1 MSKSISFVITT
12 KNEEKYIKY
21 TCLSIKNQ
29 DPTIRKKIILVDAES
44 TDETVK
50 IAKRFAD
57 IIIVKKSNIAQGKN
71 IGASATNDELIAFI
85 NADVLLEKKWLKEML
100 EAFNDENVIAA
111 CGLIKPYENTLK
123 ARIFSLLWNLF
134 IRIMFLIHFPHTSGE
149 CSIIVKK
156 EYFNKIG
163 GFNENLSAF
172 EDVDLGLR
180 LSKFGK
186 IKLMKNCYTIA
197 SLRRFEREGYLKWI
211 IIWLLIGI
219 YYLFT
224 KRTFLKEYPLV
235 R

>member
-1 MSKSISFVITT
+1 LNESNSGFGLSYPIIKSIFEQDIKEKTLVFDPVRSTLLFTNYSYWFDSLFTFFTFYIGRLSILMSKSISFVITT

-100 EAFNDENVIAA
+100 EAFNDENVNCCMWI
-111 CGLIKPYENTLK
+111 
-123 ARIFSLLWNLF
+123 
-134 IRIMFLIHFPHTSGE
+134 
-149 CSIIVKK
+149 
-156 EYFNKIG
+156 NK
-163 GFNENLSAF
+163 
-172 EDVDLGLR
+172 
-180 LSKFGK
+180 
-186 IKLMKNCYTIA
+186 TI
-197 SLRRFEREGYLKWI
+197 
-211 IIWLLIGI
+211 
-219 YYLFT
+219 
-224 KRTFLKEYPLV
+224 
-235 R
+235 